1 MLFNI
6 SEFHENQCK
15 KNHTFLMG
23 VNEICYMGSEHNAV
37 QHLWVSWKLKK
48 HKWNYSHTSPMKVY
62 NILTVKKALAMSVH
76 YIIQYT
82 IRNLAI
88 NAQFH

>member
-1 MLFNI
+1 
-6 SEFHENQCK
+6 
-15 KNHTFLMG
+15 
-23 VNEICYMGSEHNAV
+23 
-37 QHLWVSWKLKK
+37 
-48 HKWNYSHTSPMKVY
+48 MKVY